1 MLSEI
6 ERRLEGFEGEERR
19 ERASLVE
26 RLAELAVGEDREN
39 ISRLAAALD
48 ALEAYEGA
56 RSVARWDPEE
66 RTARIPERPIADARL
81 ARAQVVL
88 RALMDRARLREE
100 CFSSSKVAK
109 AFGIS
114 RERLRQM
121 REQGKIVG
129 IAGGERRPTLYPYW
143 QFSTEGRILEGV
155 EEIAAAAREAE
166 MDPETL
172 HFFMTEPNDR
182 LGGREPAEL
191 LKDGQADRVAWVLR
205 TSGLGGF

>member
-1 MLSEI
+1 MLAEI
-6 ERRLEGFEGEERR
+6 EKRLEGFEGEERR

-39 ISRLAAALD
+39 FSRLAAALD

-56 RSVARWDPEE
+56 RPAAGRASEE
-66 RTARIPERPIADARL
+66 RTARIPEHPVADARL
-81 ARAQVVL
+81 ARAQIVL

-100 CFSSSKVAK
+100 SFPSGEVAK
-109 AFGIS
+109 ALGIS

-121 REQGKIVG
+121 RERGKIVG
-129 IAGGERRPTLYPYW
+129 IVGGERRSTLYPYW
-143 QFSTEGRILEGV
+143 QFSAKGRILDGV
-155 EEIAAAAREAE
+155 EEVVEAAREAE

-182 LGGREPAEL
+182 LGGKEPAEL
-191 LKDGQADRVAWVLR
+191 LKDGEAGRVAWVLR